1 MEGIEVMGGSDRDTL
16 CLPFV
21 YSVYRGVVII
31 SYVVRNTGGG
41 HSCPIVIGL
50 EKHSKL

>member
-1 MEGIEVMGGSDRDTL
+1 MDGIEVMGGSDRDTL

-31 SYVVRNTGGG
+31 SYVVRNTGRRPFLP
-41 HSCPIVIGL
+41 HYDWSRKAL
-50 EKHSKL
+50 